1 MLAASA
7 DLVLSGG
14 GTASSHRSAAH
25 EPHSLLNAVAVPGA
39 GLEAVGWM
47 AADPVVLL
55 VVLLQGAMPTA
66 QNLVVLLHLDGKA
79 RIRPCGPATSHWS
92 SSPHC

>member
-1 MLAASA
+1 
-7 DLVLSGG
+7 
-14 GTASSHRSAAH
+14 
-25 EPHSLLNAVAVPGA
+25 
-39 GLEAVGWM
+39 M

-79 RIRPCGPATSHWS
+79 RTRSCGPATLVVFFALLVVSDAFLLQILHLKAPPVSDTYQVAKCLATCIDRDMFW
-92 SSPHC
+92 